1 MQHTL
6 ALILE
11 RPAIGAV
18 VHRVRVRGTARRMPL
33 RRFPYFI
40 VYREVD
46 ETIEVIAMAHT
57 SRRPGYLLVSYT
69 FHP

>member
-1 MQHTL
+1 
-6 ALILE
+6 
-11 RPAIGAV
+11 
-18 VHRVRVRGTARRMPL
+18 MPL